1 LEATIMVTI
10 MKFPYGISD
19 FYKLISEGYFY
30 VDRTDRI
37 PVLEELGDQLLF
49 LRPRRFGK
57 SLLLSMLENYYDVA
71 KAGEFARLFGQLA
84 IGRNPTPRHN
94 QYFVMRWDFS
104 MVAAYGS
111 ADEIAQA
118 LHRHV
123 NSRIHDFA
131 VNYQHQLP
139 QPIEIYPTDAVASF
153 ESALTAV
160 RQTPYK
166 LYLLI
171 DEYDNFANELA
182 MGGQPTGKER
192 YDALLRGEGALKTLF
207 KAVKGAA
214 SGFGLDR
221 AFITGVSPIVLSDL
235 TSGYNVSETISAQP
249 EFNDLC
255 GFREAEIATTLRQ
268 IAAACRWPEER
279 AVEALEMARTFYN
292 GYRFTTATDAERVYN
307 PTLVLYFCKHFQR
320 ACGYPE
326 NMLDSNLAMDRGKI
340 AYIASLPGGGQ
351 MILDAVNADPPIA
364 LSVLADRFGVED
376 MLTAVK
382 DAPFMAS
389 FLYYFGVLTF
399 AGRTP
404 FGQLILSI
412 PNLVVRRLYVERIQ
426 DLLLPDKRAQDQG
439 RRAAERFVQTGD
451 LGPLCDFV
459 EQRYFKVFDNRD
471 YQWVNELTVK
481 TAFLALLFNDI
492 AYIMDSEPALERTYA
507 DLTMIVRP
515 EMRQYRLPDVLF
527 EFKYV
532 PLPEAG
538 LTGAQARALSGS
550 EVKALGPVQAQLAE
564 ARARLTGYRQV
575 LQQRYGDR
583 LRLRSYAVVS
593 LGFDRLAWEEV

>member
-1 LEATIMVTI
+1 

-19 FYKLISEGYFY
+19 FYQVITEGYFY
-30 VDRTDRI
+30 VDRTGAI
-37 PVLEELGDQLLF
+37 PLLEELGKQLLF

-57 SLLLSMLENYYDVA
+57 SLLLTTLANYYDVA

-84 IGRNPTPRHN
+84 IGRSPTPRHN

-104 MVAAYGS
+104 LVAAYGS

-118 LHRHV
+118 LHDHV
-123 NSRIHDFA
+123 NARIRDFA
-131 VNYQHQLP
+131 ASYRQLLP
-139 QPIEIYPTDAVASF
+139 QAIEINPRNAIASF
-153 ESALTAV
+153 QSALTAV
-160 RQTPYK
+160 QQTPHK

-221 AFITGVSPIVLSDL
+221 VFITGVSPIVLSDL
-235 TSGYNVSETISAQP
+235 TSGYNVSETISGQP

-255 GFREAEIATTLRQ
+255 GFREEEIAATLRQ
-268 IAAACRWPEER
+268 IAAVCRWPAER
-279 AVEALEMARTFYN
+279 ADEALEMVRTFYN
-292 GYRFTTATDAERVYN
+292 GYRFTTAADAERVYN
-307 PTLVLYFCKHFQR
+307 PTLALYFCKHFQR
-320 ACGYPE
+320 TCSYPE

-351 MILDAVNADPPIA
+351 MLLDIVNAAPPVA
-364 LSVLADRFGVED
+364 LSALADRFGVED
-376 MLTAVK
+376 MLAAVK

-389 FLYYFGVLTF
+389 FLTYFGVLTF

-404 FGQLILSI
+404 TGRLTLDV
-412 PNLVVRRLYVERIQ
+412 PNLVVRKLYIERIQ
-426 DLLLPDKRAQDQG
+426 DLLLPDKRGQDEG
-439 RRAAERFVQTGD
+439 RQIVDQFLLTGD
-451 LGPLCDFV
+451 LEPLSAFV

-471 YQWVNELTVK
+471 YRWANELTVK
-481 TAFLALLFNDI
+481 TAFLTLLFNDI
-492 AYIMDSEPALERTYA
+492 AYIMDSEPALARTYA
-507 DLTMIVRP
+507 DLTLIVRP
-515 EMRQYRLPDVLF
+515 EMRQYQLPDLLF

-532 PLPEAG
+532 ALADVE
-538 LTGAQARALSGS
+538 LSREQARALSAA
-550 EVKALGPVQAQLAE
+550 EVKTLAPVQAKLTA
-564 ARARLTGYRQV
+564 ARARLAGYRQV
-575 LQQRYGDR
+575 LQQRYGER
-583 LRLRSYAVVS
+583 LRLRSYAVVA
-593 LGFDRLAWEEV
+593 LGFDRLTWE